1 MEQIAKIFVE
11 YLTHGGT
18 AAIIVLLLGII
29 GYFVWD
35 RKELV
40 KIISDTTQKVY
51 DAKDAE
57 KKVILEI
64 VDKYYQGNTTVSQ
77 TLAEIKMVLQ
87 IIQSKI

>member
-1 MEQIAKIFVE
+1 MDIIKVFVE
-11 YLTHGGT
+11 YLAAGGQT
-18 AAIIVLLLGII
+18 SVIAILGVVL

-40 KIISDTTQKVY
+40 KLVSDTTQKVY

-64 VDKYYQGNTTVSQ
+64 VDKYYQGNTSVSQ
-77 TLAEIKMVLQ
+77 ALAEIKMVLQ